1 LGLKCNFKESI
12 WSKQV
17 LNCINIK
24 VWWAIKD
31 LMEKIQNQ
39 GPKWKR
45 CVNVKFEIDQLRAQ
59 IEDN

>member
-1 LGLKCNFKESI
+1 
-12 WSKQV
+12 
-17 LNCINIK
+17 
-24 VWWAIKD
+24 
-31 LMEKIQNQ
+31 MEKIQNQ